1 MLSLELAVTLFIR
14 PLALLADSPKHCIVT
29 REQAR
34 EWRGVPRTARFAPL
48 RRAPVRLL
56 FRAAPHGTLA
66 GANAQLACV
75 AQLARLFANLE
86 TIATIHAVLLRRAPP
101 RRVACAREAVRVT
114 CARAH
119 LPVGH
124 SRRQLSQ
131 LGGPKAAHLTGR
143 EHGARFVACSTL
155 VWADAAP
162 LRVEHVRARV
172 CCRAGLHG
180 RLLPVACR
188 LFVSVAGSCRRAS
201 TVGRPSRR
209 RSPMCSA
216 RSRRS

>member
-114 CARAH
+114 CAHA
-119 LPVGH
+119 LACGPQ
-124 SRRQLSQ
+124 SAAALSARRPQSCSLVESMAPDSWSVV
-131 LGGPKAAHLTGR
+131 LWCGR
-143 EHGARFVACSTL
+143 MPRRCAWNTSVHACVAG
-155 VWADAAP
+155 
-162 LRVEHVRARV
+162 RV
-172 CCRAGLHG
+172 CIADSCRS
-180 RLLPVACR
+180 RVR

-201 TVGRPSRR
+201 TVGHPSRR